1 MKLYVSGH
9 HHDVKGTFELTL
21 IHALLAEFVNM
32 AEKGEDREFNE
43 SLIALGRDTDKA
55 QVLNWFTW
63 QNDAYESLMNLR
75 KGISVM
81 IEAPD
86 IAFAISNK
94 SFSDATKTLLA
105 TLDHKD

>member
-9 HHDVKGTFELTL
+9 HDVKGPFELTL
-21 IHALLAEFVNM
+21 IHALVAEFVNM

-86 IAFAISNK
+86 LSFAISTI
-94 SFSDATKTLLA
+94 SVSDAKTL
-105 TLDHKD
+105 LDHKD